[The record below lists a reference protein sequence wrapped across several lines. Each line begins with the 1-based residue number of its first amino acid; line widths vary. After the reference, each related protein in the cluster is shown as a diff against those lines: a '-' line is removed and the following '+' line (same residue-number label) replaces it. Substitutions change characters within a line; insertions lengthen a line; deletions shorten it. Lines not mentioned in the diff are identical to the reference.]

1 MTTAQMIQEIFKL
14 FGFLIYV
21 IMGAFFISKVFMYAS
36 NDDNELYKDK
46 AMPIVLMSILLCMV
60 DYYFYMNTN
69 MFMFLLHIIPILQ
82 IQRYSDVKTKTVYTI
97 VNRLLVLIAITDVLL
112 FGYFNKSFLIAIG
125 IEILVLYFMY
135 LRGKFGSGD
144 YYVMIAIAIITQILV
159 RPSNIALFG
168 IINFLFFILI
178 SNISVL
184 IKGLIISKKEHKKLN
199 EIRIAFYPYMELG
212 FFAAT
217 ISAALNI

>member
-1 MTTAQMIQEIFKL
+1 
-14 FGFLIYV
+14 
-21 IMGAFFISKVFMYAS
+21 
-36 NDDNELYKDK
+36 
-46 AMPIVLMSILLCMV
+46 
-60 DYYFYMNTN
+60 
-69 MFMFLLHIIPILQ
+69 
-82 IQRYSDVKTKTVYTI
+82 
-97 VNRLLVLIAITDVLL
+97 
-112 FGYFNKSFLIAIG
+112 
-125 IEILVLYFMY
+125 
-135 LRGKFGSGD
+135 
-144 YYVMIAIAIITQILV
+144 MIAIAIITQIMV

-168 IINFLFFILI
+168 VINFLFFILI